1 MCSSLAFR
9 PPGLHPVHSANQLRA
24 ERCNAAP
31 TLRALQ
37 LFGIKIFF
45 PEGSGGVYWGSG
57 AGGWGGG
64 SRGSSPSPRPDCVCV
79 RLSATPTL
87 SEALAVG
94 LLECD
99 LEGRLDLGAEQ
110 EEEEDAPV

>member
-31 TLRALQ
+31 TLRAWQWL
-37 LFGIKIFF
+37 GIKIFF

-57 AGGWGGG
+57 AGGWG
-64 SRGSSPSPRPDCVCV
+64 RGRGVEAEASHPAP
-79 RLSATPTL
+79 APT
-87 SEALAVG
+87 AFVFG
-94 LLECD
+94 
-99 LEGRLDLGAEQ
+99 
-110 EEEEDAPV
+110 